1 MERVLFYLRIF
12 PGTEAEYDRL
22 HASVPRELQDEI
34 RASGFRN
41 MTGFRR
47 GTDVWYYAEAHPDR
61 ATVFATH
68 RPKAAVAAWDQRFA
82 TIIAESTDADGRP
95 LFYEELF
102 HTHGGSGEGPMN
114 RGFINIV
121 VNPQRID
128 YYEDL
133 HANPW
138 PDMIEALADSGYRDY
153 TGFRRGNHVVYYG
166 EYHPDLPTVT
176 ARMATHEVNARWGQ
190 AFEGV
195 ITSITDTNGSLIT
208 ALEVYHQD

>member
-22 HASVPRELQDEI
+22 HAAVPQELQDAI

-61 ATVFATH
+61 ATVFAAH
-68 RPKAAVAAWDQRFA
+68 GPKAVVAAWNERFA
-82 TIIAESTDADGRP
+82 TIIAESADGHGQP

-102 HTHGGSGEGPMN
+102 HTDGGGEGPMT

-121 VNPQRID
+121 VNPARID
-128 YYEDL
+128 DYEDL
-133 HANPW
+133 HAHPW
-138 PDMIEALADSGYRDY
+138 PDLIEAIAASGYRDY

-176 ARMATHEVNARWGQ
+176 ARMGTYEVNARWGK

-195 ITSITDTNGSLIT
+195 ITTITTADGSLIT
-208 ALEVYHQD
+208 ADEVYHQD

>member
-22 HASVPRELQDEI
+22 HAAVPQDLQDAI

-47 GTDVWYYAEAHPDR
+47 ATDVWYYAEAHPDR

-68 RPKAAVAAWDQRFA
+68 GTKAVVAAWNKRFE
-82 TIIAESTDADGRP
+82 TVIAEIADADGQP
-95 LFYEELF
+95 LLYEELF
-102 HTHGGSGEGPMN
+102 HTDGGGEGPMR
-114 RGFINIV
+114 RGCIGLV
-121 VNPQRID
+121 VNPERID
-128 YYEDL
+128 RYEEL

-138 PDMIEALADSGYRDY
+138 PDLIEAITASGYRDY
-153 TGFRRGNHVVYYG
+153 SGFRRGNHVVYYG

-176 ARMATHEVNARWGQ
+176 ATMGTYEVNTRWGE
-190 AFEGV
+190 AFQGI
-195 ITSITDTNGSLIT
+195 ITTITTEDGHLIT
-208 ALEVYHQD
+208 ADEVYHQD

>member
-1 MERVLFYLRIF
+1 MERVLFYQRLF

-22 HASVPRELQDEI
+22 HTAVPHELQDAI

-61 ATVFATH
+61 ATVFAAYH
-68 RPKAAVAAWDQRFA
+68 SKPVVAAWTQRFR
-82 TIIAESTDADGRP
+82 TIVAESMDAEGQH

-102 HTHGGSGEGPMN
+102 HTDGGGEGPMT

-121 VNPQRID
+121 VDPDRID
-128 YYEDL
+128 DYEDL

-138 PDMIEALADSGYRDY
+138 PDLIEAIRESGYADY
-153 TGFRRGNHVVYYG
+153 TGFRRGSHVVYYG
-166 EYHPDLPTVT
+166 EYHPDLPTVV
-176 ARMATHEVNARWGQ
+176 ARMATHEVNARWGK

-195 ITSITDTNGSLIT
+195 ITTIVNEDGTLIT
-208 ALEVYHQD
+208 ADEVYHQD